1 MIMRILATTIL
12 LTISSL
18 SAYSQCVITQLD
30 IFISAC
36 SSSTNDYTVT
46 GDVDFINA
54 PATGQLIVIDVFSG
68 AFETFNAPFTG
79 PLLFTIPGLNSNG
92 QQSSIEAYFTANT
105 ACDVTINYNA
115 PPSCGCSSF
124 AGTVSGNI
132 IGNGVNSYILCDGD
146 EINVFSNNDYVLPIS
161 IGPGI
166 GYLLYDCAPDALNND
181 PMGDTCMF
189 SPFSGMSSFTDSN
202 IGGASNGTLGTV
214 VNSGGYAPNN
224 TLWFVPITYTDN
236 LSNSYDPT
244 CVDLGPP
251 IEVVYL
257 NPISIDEAVDSI
269 NGTVTVV
276 VSGGYS
282 EFYSGQYH
290 VTNNGAGTI
299 SSATVDSSGG
309 SFQISGLTGGSIW
322 DYTVLDDN
330 GCSVFSS
337 GSLPGSLEINE
348 KVLDY
353 SLSPNPS
360 KDFININFQLNFEG
374 TASVVNQLGE
384 IICKVDIKGNTVQL
398 NVQNL
403 DSGVYF
409 IKVESNGNSYP
420 AKRVIK
426 ID

>member
-1 MIMRILATTIL
+1 MKILTISIL
-12 LTISSL
+12 LTISSFTT
-18 SAYSQCVITQLD
+18 YSQCLITQLN
-30 IFISAC
+30 IFIGAC
-36 SSSTNDYTVT
+36 NSSTNDYTVT

-79 PLLFTIPGLNSNG
+79 PLLFALPGLNSNG
-92 QQSSIEAYFTANT
+92 QLSTIEAYFTANT
-105 ACDVTINYNA
+105 SCDLVIDYNA

-132 IGNGVNSYILCDGD
+132 IGNGINSYILCDGD
-146 EINVFSNNDYVLPIS
+146 EISVFSNNDYVLPVS

-189 SPFSGMSSFTDSN
+189 SPFSGMSSFTDPN
-202 IGGASNGTLGTV
+202 IGGASDGTLGTV
-214 VNSGGYAPNN
+214 INSGGHAPNN
-224 TLWFVPITYTDN
+224 TLWFVPITYIDN
-236 LSNSYDPT
+236 LSNSYDPN

-251 IEVVYL
+251 IEVIYL
-257 NPISIDEAVDSI
+257 NQISIDEAVDSI
-269 NGTVTVV
+269 NGTITVI

-330 GCSVFSS
+330 GCNVFSS

-348 KVLDY
+348 RVLDY

-360 KDFININFQLNFEG
+360 KEFITINFQRNIKG
-374 TASVVNQLGE
+374 TASIINQLGE
-384 IICKVDIKGNTVQL
+384 AIYKADVKGNTVQL

-403 DSGVYF
+403 DSGVYI

>member
-1 MIMRILATTIL
+1 MVRF
-12 LTISSL
+12 
-18 SAYSQCVITQLD
+18 D
-30 IFISAC
+30 
-36 SSSTNDYTVT
+36 
-46 GDVDFINA
+46 
-54 PATGQLIVIDVFSG
+54 
-68 AFETFNAPFTG
+68 
-79 PLLFTIPGLNSNG
+79 
-92 QQSSIEAYFTANT
+92 
-105 ACDVTINYNA
+105 
-115 PPSCGCSSF
+115 
-124 AGTVSGNI
+124 
-132 IGNGVNSYILCDGD
+132 
-146 EINVFSNNDYVLPIS
+146 
-161 IGPGI
+161 
-166 GYLLYDCAPDALNND
+166 
-181 PMGDTCMF
+181 
-189 SPFSGMSSFTDSN
+189 
-202 IGGASNGTLGTV
+202 
-214 VNSGGYAPNN
+214 
-224 TLWFVPITYTDN
+224 TDN

>member
-1 MIMRILATTIL
+1 MKILAISIL

-18 SAYSQCVITQLD
+18 TTYSQCLITQLD

-36 SSSTNDYTVT
+36 NSSTNDYTVT

-68 AFETFNAPFTG
+68 AFEAFNAPFTG
-79 PLLFTIPGLNSNG
+79 PVLFTIPGLNSNA
-92 QQSSIEAYFTANT
+92 QLSTIEAYFTVNT
-105 ACDVTINYNA
+105 ACDITINYNA
-115 PPSCGCSSF
+115 PPSCGCNSF

-132 IGNGVNSYILCDGD
+132 IGNGINSYILCDGD

-181 PMGDTCMF
+181 PMGDACMF
-189 SPFSGMSSFTDSN
+189 SPFSGMSSFTDPN
-202 IGGASNGTLGTV
+202 IGGASNGTLGAV
-214 VNSGGYAPNN
+214 INSGGYAPNN

-236 LSNSYDPT
+236 LSNSYDPN

-257 NPISIDEAVDSI
+257 NPISIDEVIDSI
-269 NGTVTVV
+269 NGTVTVI

-290 VTNNGAGTI
+290 VSNNGAGTI

-330 GCSVFSS
+330 GCNVFSS

-348 KVLDY
+348 RVLDY

-360 KDFININFQLNFEG
+360 TEFININFQRNIKG

-384 IICKVDIKGNTVQL
+384 IIYKVDVTGNTVQL

-409 IKVESNGNSYP
+409 ITVESNRNSYP